1 MKESYGTSSSGNL
14 KEAVR
19 GFTNP
24 AFLILMSNAEQFES
38 HVAELEE
45 LYPDVPSIGCIG
57 MSYQTS
63 VTEKGVSVTA
73 FEGVEVVTDV
83 IEQASIMPV
92 KYIGRVEKALQKIN
106 ASSEN
111 TVCIDFCTG
120 NDAAVLTTMYSILE
134 KKKISLTGG
143 TGDGGKVSVNGTV
156 YTDAD
161 AFAFVKNTGGKVKV
175 YKENIYYPLPQY
187 RFIASNTDRSKYTVG
202 ELNGKPAKQVYE
214 DTLGI
219 REQDIVN
226 QTFKNPIG
234 KKNGQDICIISIKEV
249 AGNAL
254 GCYRQVNDSDVLYLL
269 ETNDYP
275 SIVEETVRQIKG
287 DFARISGVFS
297 VNCIFRY
304 LFFSQEHYMDQYLKT
319 MGTLGMHAGLVGF
332 GEHYNSQ
339 FVNQT
344 MSCVVFE

>member
-19 GFTNP
+19 GLGNP
-24 AFLILMSNAEQFES
+24 GFLILMSNAEQLEA
-38 HVAELEE
+38 HAAELEE
-45 LYPDVPSIGCIG
+45 LYPGVPSIGCIG
-57 MSYQTS
+57 MSYQTG

-73 FEGVEVVTDV
+73 FEGVEAVTDV
-83 IEQASIMPV
+83 LEQASTMPV
-92 KYIGRVEKALQKIN
+92 KYISRVEKIN

-143 TGDGGKVSVNGTV
+143 TGDGGKVSVNGKV
-156 YTDAD
+156 YEDAD